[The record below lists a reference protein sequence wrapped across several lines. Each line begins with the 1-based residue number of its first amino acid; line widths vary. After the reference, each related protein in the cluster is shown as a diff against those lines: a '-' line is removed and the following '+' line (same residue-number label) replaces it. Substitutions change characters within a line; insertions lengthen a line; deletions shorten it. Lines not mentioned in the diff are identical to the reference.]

1 MHNPENQHQQ
11 KENRQKQAGFTLVEL
26 MVVVAIIA
34 LLATTAGVY
43 LFGALDDADQAKAQA
58 EIKAMKAAVMSYM
71 LKNGRKLPD
80 SLEQIAPFMDPPKVP
95 TDPWGNAYIYQK
107 HDSRKYTIISYG
119 ADGTPGGDEVNAD
132 VSSDEF

>member
-1 MHNPENQHQQ
+1 MHNPEIQHQ
-11 KENRQKQAGFTLVEL
+11 KENRNKQAGFTLVEL

-58 EIKAMKAAVMSYM
+58 EIKAMKTAVMGYM
-71 LKNGRKLPD
+71 MKNGRKLPD
-80 SLEQIAPFMDPPKVP
+80 SLDQIAPFMDPPKVP
-95 TDPWGNAYIYQK
+95 TDPWGNAYVYQK

-119 ADGTPGGDEVNAD
+119 ANGTPGGDGVDAD

>member
-1 MHNPENQHQQ
+1 MQKPEPRHQRMHYNQ
-11 KENRQKQAGFTLVEL
+11 QAGFTLVEL

-58 EIKAMKAAVMSYM
+58 EIKAMKSAVTGYM
-71 LKNGRKLPD
+71 LKNNRRLPD
-80 SLEQIAPFMDPPKVP
+80 SLDQVAPFMDPPKVP

-107 HDSRKYTIISYG
+107 HDSRKYTILSYG
-119 ADGTPGGDEVNAD
+119 ADGTPGGDEINAD
-132 VSSDEF
+132 VSSDDF